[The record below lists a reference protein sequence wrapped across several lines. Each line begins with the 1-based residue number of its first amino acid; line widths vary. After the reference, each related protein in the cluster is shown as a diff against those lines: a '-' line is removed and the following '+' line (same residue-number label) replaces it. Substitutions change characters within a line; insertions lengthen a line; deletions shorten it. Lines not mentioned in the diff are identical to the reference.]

1 MITRLSKEQEGLF
14 PAYVQKWIGSGLD
27 TSPCDRVKA
36 ERFLYV
42 LYKEAKQRPIRC
54 VVWLESP
61 FAGVMAAMLIGA
73 TIEALRK
80 YIPEIKFNSA
90 VDSAVDSAVRSA
102 VDSAVHSAVDSA
114 VRSAVGSAV
123 HSAVHSAVGS
133 AVDSAVRSAVRSA
146 VDSAVRSAVD
156 SAVDSAVRSAVGSAV
171 GSAVDS
177 AVHSAVGSA
186 VRSAVGSA
194 VDSAVDSA
202 VGSAGYAYLG
212 GSFWAG
218 WPAYMEYMEEVLG
231 VQIGIGKTWKALA
244 PNIGYWWALDGIVV
258 ATDRPKA
265 IHLDDQG
272 QLHNENRMAIEY
284 RDGMGLYAIHG
295 VQPIPDWVILA
306 PEAITADKI
315 AVEKNMEIQRIMI
328 ERMGHDRYLIETGA
342 AIMHTDT
349 IPIGGGVNG
358 HINRALLKDKN
369 GLQFLCGHDGST
381 ERVYYMSVSPRA
393 KTCGDAHES
402 ISGFKEELI
411 VANA

>member
-36 ERFLYV
+36 ERLLYV

-102 VDSAVHSAVDSA
+102 VDSAVDSAVGSAVDSAVGSAVDSAVHSAVDSA
-114 VRSAVGSAV
+114 VHSAVDSAVGSAVRSAVGSAVGSAV

-133 AVDSAVRSAVRSA
+133 AVDSAVRSAV
-146 VDSAVRSAVD
+146 
-156 SAVDSAVRSAVGSAV
+156 GSAV
-171 GSAVDS
+171 
-177 AVHSAVGSA
+177 H
-186 VRSAVGSA
+186 
-194 VDSAVDSA
+194 SAVDSA

>member
-1 MITRLSKEQEGLF
+1 MFPGLVPGRLRQEGKGAGLMITRLSKEQEGLF

-102 VDSAVHSAVDSA
+102 VDSAVHSAV
-114 VRSAVGSAV
+114 GSAF
-123 HSAVHSAVGS
+123 
-133 AVDSAVRSAVRSA
+133 R
-146 VDSAVRSAVD
+146 
-156 SAVDSAVRSAVGSAV
+156 
-171 GSAVDS
+171 
-177 AVHSAVGSA
+177 
-186 VRSAVGSA
+186 SA

-369 GLQFLCGHDGST
+369 GLQFLCGHGGST

-393 KTCGDAHES
+393 KTCGAAHES

>member
-36 ERFLYV
+36 ERLLYV

-102 VDSAVHSAVDSA
+102 VDSAVDSAVGSAVDSA

-123 HSAVHSAVGS
+123 H
-133 AVDSAVRSAVRSA
+133 
-146 VDSAVRSAVD
+146 
-156 SAVDSAVRSAVGSAV
+156 
-171 GSAVDS
+171 
-177 AVHSAVGSA
+177 
-186 VRSAVGSA
+186 
-194 VDSAVDSA
+194 SAVDSA